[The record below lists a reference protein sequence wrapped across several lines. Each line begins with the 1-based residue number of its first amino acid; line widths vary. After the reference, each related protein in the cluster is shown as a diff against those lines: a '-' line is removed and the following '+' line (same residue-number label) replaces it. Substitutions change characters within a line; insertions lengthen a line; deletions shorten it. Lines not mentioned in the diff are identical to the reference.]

1 MFLGVLIA
9 LDLHDLHDLDD
20 FLLQEGPETGGT
32 SILLKNYCQSQTK
45 FVASCF
51 CCSFF
56 SCSFSLIWL

>member
-1 MFLGVLIA
+1 MFLWVFIV
-9 LDLHDLHDLDD
+9 LDLYDLHYLHN
-20 FLLQEGPETGGT
+20 FLLQEDPETGGT

-45 FVASCF
+45 LVASCF